1 MAVPPRLP
9 PKKDVCH
16 ALLHG
21 DSVFVHLD
29 PRREGVVVPKHFSHQ
44 PQLVLQI
51 GLNMP
56 RPIPDLEVD
65 DEGISCTLSFSGTP
79 FWCRMPWAS
88 VFALVGGD
96 GRSMVWPDDV
106 PSEVAAAARR
116 KALKIVDPKKPK
128 AAKKKGTYPKPQL
141 AALPTEREA
150 PPTESLAES
159 PDDDDDGGDGK
170 KRQLPPYLRVIK

>member
-1 MAVPPRLP
+1 MAGPPRLP

-29 PRREGVVVPKHFSHQ
+29 PRRDGVVVPKHFVHQ

-56 RPIPDLEVD
+56 RPIVDLEVD
-65 DEGISCTLSFSGTP
+65 DDGISCTLSFSGTP

-88 VFALVGGD
+88 VFALVGSD

-116 KALKIVDPKKPK
+116 KALKVVDTTKKPRE
-128 AAKKKGTYPKPQL
+128 AKKKTGPKPQL
-141 AALPTEREA
+141 TAVAA
-150 PPTESLAES
+150 PPPSEPP
-159 PDDDDDGGDGK
+159 PDGDDDGK
-170 KRQLPPYLRVIK
+170 KRSLPPYLRVIK

>member
-1 MAVPPRLP
+1 MPPRLP
-9 PKKDVCH
+9 PKKDVCN
-16 ALLHG
+16 ALLEG

-29 PRREGVVVPKHFSHQ
+29 PRREGVVVPKHFSQ
-44 PQLVLQI
+44 QAQLVLQI

-65 DEGISCTLSFSGTP
+65 DDAISCTLSFSGTP
-79 FWCRMPWAS
+79 CWCRMPWPS
-88 VFALVGGD
+88 VFALVGSD

-116 KALKIVDPKKPK
+116 KALKVVDAKKPK
-128 AAKKKGTYPKPQL
+128 ETKKKAAKPQL
-141 AALPTEREA
+141 VAVPPERPAPEA
-150 PPTESLAES
+150 QSEPES
-159 PDDDDDGGDGK
+159 DGK

>member
-1 MAVPPRLP
+1 MPPRLP
-9 PKKDVCH
+9 PKKDVCD
-16 ALLHG
+16 ALLQG
-21 DSVFVHLD
+21 ESVFVHLD
-29 PRREGVVVPKHFSHQ
+29 PRREGVVVPKHFIQQ

-79 FWCRMPWAS
+79 FWCRMPWPS
-88 VFALVGGD
+88 VFALVGSD

-116 KALKIVDPKKPK
+116 KAMKVVD
-128 AAKKKGTYPKPQL
+128 AKKKEPKKKAPKPQL
-141 AALPTEREA
+141 MAVPSEA
-150 PPTESLAES
+150 VESQPAPE
-159 PDDDDDGGDGK
+159 PDTDGDGK